1 MVFVGEDRLED
12 PSNDLLTAYLVLILG
27 CVINASLIT
36 VDGTTQYV
44 SKTI

>member
-1 MVFVGEDRLED
+1 MED
-12 PSNDLLTAYLVLILG
+12 PSNELLTACLVLILEWI
-27 CVINASLIT
+27 INASLIT